1 MIAIDYS
8 IFVQIAS
15 FLVLWFLLSKLL
27 FNPYL
32 ALLEAR
38 EKSTD
43 GVKAET
49 AALLKEGERL
59 RAEYESAIARAREE
73 GDLAKKTLQSEA
85 FQARDRILAHARQ
98 EAAAVI
104 QAAHI
109 EIEQQFQKG
118 YQLAIQEAERI
129 ARQMAEK
136 ILGRTIQ

>member
-8 IFVQIAS
+8 IFVQIVS
-15 FLVLWFLLSKLL
+15 FLILWFLLSRLL
-27 FNPYL
+27 FKPYL

-59 RAEYESAIARAREE
+59 RSEYESAIARAREE
-73 GDLAKKTLQSEA
+73 GELEKKTLQSEA
-85 FQARDRILAHARQ
+85 LQTRERILAQARQ
-98 EAAAVI
+98 EATALI

-109 EIEQQFQKG
+109 EIERDVQQG
-118 YQLAIQEAERI
+118 YQVAVQEAERI
-129 ARQMAEK
+129 ARLMAEK

>member
-8 IFVQIAS
+8 IFVQIVS
-15 FLVLWFLLSKLL
+15 FLFLWFLLSKLL
-27 FNPYL
+27 FKPYL
-32 ALLEAR
+32 ALIEAR

-59 RAEYESAIARAREE
+59 RAEYETTITRAREE
-73 GDLAKKTLQSEA
+73 GELAKKALQNEA
-85 FQARDRILAHARQ
+85 VQARDRILAQARQ
-98 EAAAVI
+98 EATAVV

-109 EIEQQFQKG
+109 EIERELQKG
-118 YQLAIQEAERI
+118 YQVAVQEAERI
-129 ARQMAEK
+129 ARQIAEK

>member
-8 IFVQIAS
+8 IFVQIVS
-15 FLVLWFLLSKLL
+15 FLFLWFLLSKLL
-27 FNPYL
+27 FKPYL
-32 ALLEAR
+32 ALIEAR

-59 RAEYESAIARAREE
+59 RAEYENAIARAREE
-73 GDLAKKTLQSEA
+73 GELAKKALQSEA
-85 FQARDRILAHARQ
+85 LQTRERILAQARQ
-98 EAAAVI
+98 EAATVI

-109 EIEQQFQKG
+109 EIEREVQKG
-118 YQLAIQEAERI
+118 YQVAVQEAERI

>member
-8 IFVQIAS
+8 IFVQIGS

-27 FNPYL
+27 FKPYL

-59 RAEYESAIARAREE
+59 RAEYETTITRAREE
-73 GDLAKKTLQSEA
+73 GELAKKALQNEA
-85 FQARDRILAHARQ
+85 VQARDRILAQARQ
-98 EAAAVI
+98 EATAVV

-109 EIEQQFQKG
+109 EIERELQKG
-118 YQLAIQEAERI
+118 YQVAVEEAERI
-129 ARQMAEK
+129 ARQIAEK

>member
-8 IFVQIAS
+8 IFVQIGS

-27 FNPYL
+27 FKPYL

-59 RAEYESAIARAREE
+59 RAEYETTITRAREE
-73 GDLAKKTLQSEA
+73 GELAKKALQNEA
-85 FQARDRILAHARQ
+85 VQARDRILAQARQ
-98 EAAAVI
+98 EATAVV

-109 EIEQQFQKG
+109 EIERELQKG
-118 YQLAIQEAERI
+118 YQVAVQEAERI
-129 ARQMAEK
+129 ARQIAEK